1 VTGRLARLLLALLA
15 VTVGVVCVE
24 GAGRAG
30 TGAGAR
36 TGTETPAGGVADDGV
51 RELTAWS
58 VVTPSGASHAVT
70 LPADFASEDIDADG
84 QVVLETSGELPPA
97 WRDGPLALAIPLFP
111 GAATLEVD
119 GQRVAS
125 RELAFA
131 HTWRLTEVA
140 RTGRPLALR
149 LALDARMNHALMVV
163 PRLSATT
170 DGDARFASIATFNLV
185 STIAGTGMVGFVTVL
200 YLALFLFDRRRSAH
214 GWFALQATMAMPIA
228 AYALWSASVR
238 PYTNAVIGLLLVVVV
253 PAATGFLRTYLRW
266 PRVPRVVWPCTVGV
280 ALSSL
285 ADFSA
290 HVRPLGTTV
299 RSVFVTVW
307 IVVMVAALVREA
319 RAGRDR
325 FAPATFAIAWLV
337 LVGAYLP
344 DVQLA
349 TTGGA
354 AMAGGFIGV
363 PTGLA
368 AFALLQAV
376 VLGRDH
382 IRTLRE
388 AEARVQELEVRG
400 RELEA
405 RGREL
410 EARSREIGQLNE
422 ELRHQVAERS
432 RELTEGLA
440 RSEVSVAPTTLE
452 VGDVFDGRYRVTRA
466 LGRGG
471 MGAVYEV
478 ERTRDARAL
487 ALKVVTREVT
497 GRAAARFAQE
507 AEIGARIRH
516 ANLVSIVDVG
526 IAMGTPFLVMELVHG
541 GSMEER
547 RARFGDARWALP
559 LLRQIAAGLAELHA
573 NRIVHRDLKPGNVLL
588 VEADAAEA
596 VAKISDFGI
605 SKFGA
610 IDDSTDVDGRGATL
624 PATPMDA
631 SPRDLTQTGVL
642 MGTPLYMPPE
652 ALSGPA
658 RHPSADVFSLGVLA
672 YEALTGHAPFAI
684 PAILLARAR
693 QPLPEPEPLAGV
705 SADVAALVLACL
717 RAEPTER
724 PRAKELVAG
733 LV

>member
-1 VTGRLARLLLALLA
+1 
-15 VTVGVVCVE
+15 
-24 GAGRAG
+24 
-30 TGAGAR
+30 
-36 TGTETPAGGVADDGV
+36 
-51 RELTAWS
+51 
-58 VVTPSGASHAVT
+58 
-70 LPADFASEDIDADG
+70 
-84 QVVLETSGELPPA
+84 
-97 WRDGPLALAIPLFP
+97 
-111 GAATLEVD
+111 
-119 GQRVAS
+119 
-125 RELAFA
+125 
-131 HTWRLTEVA
+131 
-140 RTGRPLALR
+140 
-149 LALDARMNHALMVV
+149 
-163 PRLSATT
+163 
-170 DGDARFASIATFNLV
+170 
-185 STIAGTGMVGFVTVL
+185 
-200 YLALFLFDRRRSAH
+200 
-214 GWFALQATMAMPIA
+214 
-228 AYALWSASVR
+228 
-238 PYTNAVIGLLLVVVV
+238 
-253 PAATGFLRTYLRW
+253 
-266 PRVPRVVWPCTVGV
+266 
-280 ALSSL
+280 
-285 ADFSA
+285 
-290 HVRPLGTTV
+290 
-299 RSVFVTVW
+299 
-307 IVVMVAALVREA
+307 VVMVVALVREA

-337 LVGAYLP
+337 LVAAYLP
-344 DVQLA
+344 GVQLA

-382 IRTLRE
+382 IRTLRD

-440 RSEVSVAPTTLE
+440 RSEVSVAPATLE

-471 MGAVYEV
+471 MGAVYAV
-478 ERTRDARAL
+478 ERTGDARQL
-487 ALKVVTREVT
+487 ALKVVTREVS

-526 IAMGTPFLVMELVHG
+526 IATGTPFLVMELVHG
-541 GSMEER
+541 GSMEDR
-547 RARFGDARWALP
+547 RSRFGDPRWALP

-588 VEADAAEA
+588 VEDDGAAA
-596 VAKISDFGI
+596 LVAKISDFGI

-610 IDDSTDVDGRGATL
+610 IDDSSEVDGRDATL
-624 PATPMDA
+624 PATPIDA

-672 YEALTGHAPFAI
+672 YEALTGKAPFAI

-693 QPLPEPEPLAGV
+693 QPLPEPDRLEGV
-705 SADVAALVLACL
+705 SAEVAALVLACL
-717 RAEPTER
+717 RAEPGER
-724 PRAKELVAG
+724 PRARELAAA